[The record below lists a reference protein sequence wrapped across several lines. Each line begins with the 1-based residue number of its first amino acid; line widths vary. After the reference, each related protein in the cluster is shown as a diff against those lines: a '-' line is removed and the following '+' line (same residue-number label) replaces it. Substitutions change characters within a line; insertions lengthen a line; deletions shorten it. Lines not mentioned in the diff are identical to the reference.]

1 MHAYPI
7 SQLEIIW
14 QLNNFN
20 VFHIAFEN
28 FGNKS
33 FITLRPLNKMD
44 MGAITTGG
52 VSLILG
58 FHEMIFSLQIFYFA
72 IIVGDRILPLKD
84 LDWVIQN
91 TAEAI

>member
-1 MHAYPI
+1 
-7 SQLEIIW
+7 
-14 QLNNFN
+14 
-20 VFHIAFEN
+20 
-28 FGNKS
+28 
-33 FITLRPLNKMD
+33 

-58 FHEMIFSLQIFYFA
+58 FHEMIFSLQIFYFT